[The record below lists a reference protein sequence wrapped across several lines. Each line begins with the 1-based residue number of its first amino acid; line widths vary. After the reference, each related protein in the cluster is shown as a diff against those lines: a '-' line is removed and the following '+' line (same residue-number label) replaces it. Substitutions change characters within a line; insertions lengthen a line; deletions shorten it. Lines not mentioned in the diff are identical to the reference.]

1 MSASF
6 LTRWSQLKAASR
18 RPDPAPAES
27 GEQDGHL
34 TEEMTPPV
42 PDLPPVDEL
51 TAESDFRPFLQAGV
65 PAELRAQALR
75 KLWQSD
81 PTLAAMDP
89 LDLHN
94 LDYSLPS
101 LGEVVATAWQIG
113 RGFAEEAERV
123 PSHTPEDLEKLE
135 EPSQLSKT
143 ADRASDAPED
153 DVAGGSANN
162 G

>member
-1 MSASF
+1 
-6 LTRWSQLKAASR
+6 
-18 RPDPAPAES
+18 
-27 GEQDGHL
+27 
-34 TEEMTPPV
+34 MTPPV

-94 LDYSLPS
+94 LDYSLPPV
-101 LGEVVATAWQIG
+101 GEAVATAWQIG
-113 RGFAEEAERV
+113 CGFAKEVERV
-123 PSHTPEDLEKLE
+123 MSHTSKVLEKSKE
-135 EPSQLSKT
+135 TSQLSDA
-143 ADRASDAPED
+143 ADGASDAPKD